1 MKSAGIGLLVVGG
14 VLFLIA
20 MIKFTVIGYYPED
33 VTPFGIL
40 GAVGTLGLWAGSK
53 LWKSAENT

>member
-1 MKSAGIGLLVVGG
+1 MKSAAIGLFVVGS

-20 MIKFTVIGYYPED
+20 LIKFTVIGYYPED

-40 GAVGTLGLWAGSK
+40 GAGGTLGLWVGAK
-53 LWKSAENT
+53 LWKMAENA

>member
-1 MKSAGIGLLVVGG
+1 MKSAAIGLFVVGS

-20 MIKFTVIGYYPED
+20 LIKFTVIGYYPED

-40 GAVGTLGLWAGSK
+40 GAAGTLGLWVAAK
-53 LWKSAENT
+53 LWKMAENA